1 MTFKDYHQTFEDIL
15 AGKITHTPYD
25 DPHFLEY
32 TKLNFSRFN
41 RWIKKGEIL
50 PETIA
55 AINSI
60 STKQTWVVISE
71 PWCGDASH
79 CVPFMVKM
87 AELNPLITL
96 EIKLRDSENSE
107 IENYLTQGGK
117 AIPILI
123 VRDSDNNDL
132 FVWGPRPEPA
142 HALFLE
148 LKQQQLTLEEQKIA
162 LQNWYNKDLGQTI
175 QKEITKGIIHQ
186 Q

>member
-1 MTFKDYHQTFEDIL
+1 MTFKDYQQTFDAVL
-15 AGKITHTPYD
+15 AGKKIDSPYD

-32 TKLNFSRFN
+32 TKLNLSRQN
-41 RWIKKGEIL
+41 RWLKKGEIF
-50 PETIA
+50 PETLA
-55 AINSI
+55 VINALSK
-60 STKQTWVVISE
+60 KQTWVIIAE

-107 IENYLTQGGK
+107 IENYLTHGGK

-123 VRDSDNNDL
+123 IRDSDNNDL

-142 HALFLE
+142 HDLFLQ
-148 LKQQQLTLEEQKIA
+148 LKEAQFSLEDQKIA

-175 QKEITKGIIHQ
+175 QKEIVTRLKNIQ
-186 Q
+186 